1 MNSKL
6 MWKSVSPL
14 LFFKLYVSC
23 SETSLLSPRY
33 FLNTWISCSEL
44 LKTWHSLRSRTH
56 FWNGGKM
63 HNRKIFFCS
72 WRWSRQ
78 TRSLMPC
85 QLRIRKWSLKLVSEP
100 DPGASLLA
108 EIAKFVHVIMVKRS
122 LSFYFFLFFQYNKF
136 HLHVHCFCV
145 LKKRQVNF
153 AVLLFQFLWTQLE
166 TKFRML
172 HYYR

>member
-1 MNSKL
+1 MHLDYFHISHFLMEFIRKWTTKVANMKIILNSKL

-23 SETSLLSPRY
+23 SETSLLSPRF

-63 HNRKIFFCS
+63 HNREIFFCS

-122 LSFYFFLFFQYNKF
+122 LSFYFFSFFSF
-136 HLHVHCFCV
+136 FSI
-145 LKKRQVNF
+145 
-153 AVLLFQFLWTQLE
+153 
-166 TKFRML
+166 
-172 HYYR
+172 

>member
-1 MNSKL
+1 M
-6 MWKSVSPL
+6 V
-14 LFFKLYVSC
+14 
-23 SETSLLSPRY
+23 
-33 FLNTWISCSEL
+33 
-44 LKTWHSLRSRTH
+44 
-56 FWNGGKM
+56 GKM

-122 LSFYFFLFFQYNKF
+122 LSFYFVLFFQCNKF
-136 HLHVHCFCV
+136 HLHVHCFWYFKI
-145 LKKRQVNF
+145 KKTSKFCCSFISVSMDTIGDKIQDVALPQVIKCFKNNF
-153 AVLLFQFLWTQLE
+153 EVNSSLVY
-166 TKFRML
+166 K
-172 HYYR
+172 

>member
-1 MNSKL
+1 MISFEFKTNVKIRIPPSFFLNCTFLVLKL
-6 MWKSVSPL
+6 TLIPKI
-14 LFFKLYVSC
+14 
-23 SETSLLSPRY
+23 

-44 LKTWHSLRSRTH
+44 LKTWHSLRSRGH

-85 QLRIRKWSLKLVSEP
+85 QLHIRKWSLKLVSEP

-108 EIAKFVHVIMVKRS
+108 EIAKSVHVIMVKRS
-122 LSFYFFLFFQYNKF
+122 LSFYFFLLFFNIINF
-136 HLHVHCFCV
+136 IAFDIW
-145 LKKRQVNF
+145 KKD
-153 AVLLFQFLWTQLE
+153 
-166 TKFRML
+166 K
-172 HYYR
+172 

>member
-14 LFFKLYVSC
+14 LFLNCTFLVLKPHSY
-23 SETSLLSPRY
+23 PQDF

-63 HNRKIFFCS
+63 HNREIFFCS

-108 EIAKFVHVIMVKRS
+108 EIAKFVHVIMFKRS
-122 LSFYFFLFFQYNKF
+122 LSFYFFLFFNIINF
-136 HLHVHCFCV
+136 IAFDI
-145 LKKRQVNF
+145 LKKD
-153 AVLLFQFLWTQLE
+153 
-166 TKFRML
+166 K
-172 HYYR
+172 

>member
-6 MWKSVSPL
+6 MWKSVSPPL

-23 SETSLLSPRY
+23 SETSLLSPRF
-33 FLNTWISCSEL
+33 FLNTWIPCSEL

-100 DPGASLLA
+100 DPGASLL
-108 EIAKFVHVIMVKRS
+108 VKRS
-122 LSFYFFLFFQYNKF
+122 LSLYFFSFFQYNKF

-145 LKKRQVNF
+145 LKKD
-153 AVLLFQFLWTQLE
+153 
-166 TKFRML
+166 K
-172 HYYR
+172 